1 MFKRFLLSTVLFLA
15 ACAGAVPLGDFS
27 STAPWTVNDSEK
39 RNQCMTLQTLPE
51 SGEKGVKLSWDGYA
65 FPYAELHLRTPLP
78 LPADFR
84 RGNVSV
90 SYTHLTLPTIL
101 LV

>member
-51 SGEKGVKLSWDGYA
+51 SGEKGVKLSWDG
-65 FPYAELHLRTPLP
+65 
-78 LPADFR
+78 
-84 RGNVSV
+84 
-90 SYTHLTLPTIL
+90 SYTRFASLETYRDAP
-101 LV
+101 